1 MTATVT
7 SSAALSIEG
16 LTKSFGGTKAL
27 DGVALEVRPGSV
39 HALLGGNGSGKSTT
53 IKILSGVYDADGG
66 SIGIDGER
74 HEAKSWS
81 PAQARAAGLRFVH
94 QQTST
99 FPELSVAENLAIGHG
114 FETAGGKVRWRAQ
127 KQRAQELLERFE
139 IDVDPA
145 TRLAE
150 CRVATQA
157 LITIARA
164 LQDLELGEDEGA
176 RPGILVLDEP
186 TAALP
191 PKEVSRLLE
200 ALRRFAAAG
209 QTIIYVTHRLD
220 EVVEIADAATVLRD
234 GRVAGTLDKGEINTD
249 SLVNMITG
257 QQLQAAASRGGART
271 TGKPVL
277 ECSDLSGAALRS
289 AGLQVRSGEI
299 VALAG
304 LLGSGRS
311 TLLRMVA
318 GNVRRDGGSIRV
330 DGSEVDFRNTREA
343 SDRGVV
349 FSPEDRRGSAAFL
362 EMSVRE
368 NVGIRTGSRFFR
380 GFMRNRAEIRHTAG
394 LLERYRVRAA
404 STEIPLSTLSG
415 GNQQKALLARW
426 LSIEPQLLLLD
437 EPTQGVDV
445 GARAEIWRL
454 VREAVDQ
461 GAAALVVLSDFQ
473 ELVEFCDRAVV
484 LNRGRS
490 VGELDCDGLSES
502 DLEAAVLGV
511 GNGETK

>member
-1 MTATVT
+1 MIP
-7 SSAALSIEG
+7 ALSIQG
-16 LTKSFGGTKAL
+16 LTKTFGENKAL
-27 DGVALEVRPGSV
+27 DGVSFEVAPGSI

-53 IKILSGVYDADGG
+53 IKILGGVYDADQGEI
-66 SIGIDGER
+66 SINGEKHAAR
-74 HEAKSWS
+74 NWS
-81 PAQARAAGLRFVH
+81 PAQARSAGLRFVH

-114 FETAGGKVRWRAQ
+114 FETAAGKVRWRAQ
-127 KQRAQELLERFE
+127 KKRAQEILDRFE

-157 LITIARA
+157 IVTIARA
-164 LQDLELGEDEGA
+164 LQDLELGEDDSS
-176 RPGILVLDEP
+176 RPGVLILDEP

-191 PKEVSRLLE
+191 PKEVDRLLG
-200 ALRRFAAAG
+200 ALRGFAEAG

-220 EVVEIADAATVLRD
+220 EVVEIADAATILRD
-234 GRVAGTLDKGEINTD
+234 GKVSGTLAREQINTD
-249 SLVNMITG
+249 ALIEGITG
-257 QQLQAAASRGGART
+257 REPRTAVARGEARAAGEVRLRCRELVGGALR
-271 TGKPVL
+271 
-277 ECSDLSGAALRS
+277 GAS
-289 AGLQVRSGEI
+289 VKVRSGEI

-311 TLLRMVA
+311 SLLRMVA
-318 GNVRRDGGSIRV
+318 GNLRREGGEI
-330 DGSEVDFRNTREA
+330 EVNGAQADFRDTREA
-343 SDRGVV
+343 SREGVI
-349 FSPEDRRGSAAFL
+349 FSPEDRRASAAFL

-368 NVGIRTGSRFFR
+368 NIGIRTADRFYKR
-380 GFMRNRAEIRHTAG
+380 GLMHNRAEIRHTEE
-394 LLERYRVRAA
+394 LIDRYQVRAA
-404 STEIPLSTLSG
+404 STELPLSTLSG

-426 LSIEPQLLLLD
+426 LGLDPDILLLD

-445 GARAEIWRL
+445 GAREEIWRL
-454 VREAVDQ
+454 VREAVDN

-484 LNRGRS
+484 LHRGRT
-490 VGELDCDGLSES
+490 VAEIECDGISES

-511 GNGETK
+511 GNGAAQ

>member
-1 MTATVT
+1 MTP
-7 SSAALSIEG
+7 ALSIKD
-16 LTKSFGGTKAL
+16 LTKVFGENKAL
-27 DGVALEVRPGSV
+27 DGVSFEVQPATI

-53 IKILSGVYDADGG
+53 IKILGGVYDADQGE
-66 SIGIDGER
+66 IGINGDR
-74 HEAKSWS
+74 HPARHWS
-81 PAQARAAGLRFVH
+81 PAQARSAGLRFVH

-114 FETAGGKVRWRAQ
+114 FETAAGKVRWRAQ
-127 KQRAQELLERFE
+127 RKRAQEILDRFE

-157 LITIARA
+157 IVTIARA
-164 LQDLELGEDEGA
+164 LQDLELGEDDSS
-176 RPGILVLDEP
+176 RPGILILDEP

-191 PKEVSRLLE
+191 PKEVDRLLG
-200 ALRRFAAAG
+200 ALRGFAAAG

-220 EVVEIADAATVLRD
+220 EVVEIADAATILRD
-234 GRVAGTLDKGEINTD
+234 GRVSTTLSREEISTD
-249 SLVNMITG
+249 SLVRGITG
-257 QQLQAAASRGGART
+257 RESRATGSGRRARSTGDVLLECREVSGGALQSAS
-271 TGKPVL
+271 L
-277 ECSDLSGAALRS
+277 E
-289 AGLQVRSGEI
+289 VRSGEI

-311 TLLRMVA
+311 SILRTIA
-318 GNVRRDGGSIRV
+318 GNLHRESGEVLVEGRA
-330 DGSEVDFRNTREA
+330 VDFRDTRAA
-343 SDRGVV
+343 SQHGVV
-349 FSPEDRRGSAAFL
+349 FSPEDRRASAAFL

-368 NVGIRTGSRFFR
+368 NIGIRTADRFFTR
-380 GFMRNRAEIRHTAG
+380 GFMHKRAEIRHTDD
-394 LLERYRVRAA
+394 LIDRYQVRAA
-404 STEIPLSTLSG
+404 STELPLSTLSG

-426 LSIEPQLLLLD
+426 LGLDPRILLLD

-445 GARAEIWRL
+445 GAREEIWRL
-454 VREAVDQ
+454 VREAVDA

-484 LNRGRS
+484 LHRGRT
-490 VGELDCDGLSES
+490 VADIECDGVSES

-511 GNGETK
+511 GNGAAQ